1 MYLEQV
7 ERGNG
12 GSPDPFYPAAIER
25 DAVLAVG
32 STDSGDQKA
41 STSSFGLWVDV
52 SAPGVGILST
62 CVGGVYCT
70 KSGTSMATPYVSG
83 LGALLFSRFPSWTA
97 AEVADRILSAAD
109 VLLVLEGYNRVSG
122 RINALSA
129 LTMGFPYAL
138 GLFACPEDSP
148 CEGDLDGD
156 GDSDGVDLGILA
168 RLHR

>member
-41 STSSFGLWVDV
+41 STTSFGLWVDV

-70 KSGTSMATPYVSG
+70 K
-83 LGALLFSRFPSWTA
+83 
-97 AEVADRILSAAD
+97 
-109 VLLVLEGYNRVSG
+109 
-122 RINALSA
+122 
-129 LTMGFPYAL
+129 
-138 GLFACPEDSP
+138 
-148 CEGDLDGD
+148 
-156 GDSDGVDLGILA
+156 
-168 RLHR
+168 